1 MRATVVIIVIIVL
14 AALLAGTCYEAASK
28 KAGHPVAVC
37 IATKQPSTFIEH
49 VVVHY
54 GCGIE
59 GYPPDTSEVWSGF
72 LFGRAFCFLLL
83 QVVCIAIGVNDVWAN
98 AMRTNNMRL
107 TMESTTALLL
117 IVLLNGGQ
125 SILKSMANHA
135 LSHEWTDRPFGGGGG
150 MPSCHTTIATLCYWS
165 IYREY
170 PEQTRLLAVTYAI
183 ILATTWWGGFHSIS
197 QMVAGLGVEAVVGM
211 AMQEF
216 FAN

>member
-1 MRATVVIIVIIVL
+1 MRVFIVFIVL
-14 AALLAGTCYEAASK
+14 SALLVGTCYEAASK
-28 KAGHPVAVC
+28 KAGHPVAGC
-37 IATKQPSTFIEH
+37 IASKEPSTFIEY
-49 VVVHY
+49 VVVYY

-83 QVVCIAIGVNDVWAN
+83 QVVCIAIGIN
-98 AMRTNNMRL
+98 AMATNNMRL
-107 TMESTTALLL
+107 TMESTTALIL

-135 LSHEWTDRPFGGGGG
+135 LSHEWTDRPIGGGGG
-150 MPSCHTTIATLCYWS
+150 MPSGHMTMATLCYWS

-170 PEQTRLLAVTYAI
+170 PEQNHILTVIYAI

-197 QMVAGLGVEAVVGM
+197 QMIAGLGVEAVVGM
-211 AMQEF
+211 AIQEF